1 MPRTYLIKI
10 ISFIDYIMENKLHWE
25 NIYQTKKID
34 GVSWY
39 QETPSESIELIKKFS
54 TTNSDM
60 IIDIGCGKGFLADN
74 LLKLNYENITLVDIS
89 KNALKEVKE
98 RVNNKSLNFIETD
111 VLNLKSEQ
119 TFDVWHDRAVFHFI
133 TEKQGVEKYISLC
146 NKYISKEGKLVIGTF
161 SEDGPLKCSGLEI
174 KRYSINNLKEL
185 FKENFEFIEG
195 FKKLHSTPFDTQQ
208 SFTFC
213 VFKKVTNR

>member
-98 RVNNKSLNFIETD
+98 RLNNKSLNFIETD

-119 TFDVWHDRAVFHFI
+119 TFDIWHDRAVFHFI
-133 TEKQGVEKYISLC
+133 TEKEGIEKYISLC
-146 NKYISKEGKLVIGTF
+146 NEYISNEGKLIIGTF
-161 SEDGPLKCSGLEI
+161 AEDGPLKCSGLEV

-195 FKKLHSTPFDTQQ
+195 FKKSHSTPFDTEQ

-213 VFKKVTNR
+213 VFKKLTNR

>member
-1 MPRTYLIKI
+1 M
-10 ISFIDYIMENKLHWE
+10 SFKVKSHWE
-25 NIYQTKKID
+25 HIYKTKKSD

-39 QETPSESIELIKKFS
+39 QETPYESIELIQKFS
-54 TTNSDM
+54 TSNSDT

-89 KNALKEVKE
+89 LNALKEVKE
-98 RVNNKSLNFIETD
+98 RLNNESLNFIETD
-111 VLNLKSEQ
+111 VLNLKLEQ
-119 TFDVWHDRAVFHFI
+119 TFDIWHDRAVFHFI
-133 TEKQGVEKYISLC
+133 TEKEGVEKYISIC
-146 NKYISKEGKLVIGTF
+146 NRYINKGGILIIGTF
-161 SEDGPLKCSGLEI
+161 AEDGPLKCSGLEI
-174 KRYSINNLKEL
+174 KRYSISNLKEL

-213 VFKKVTNR
+213 VFKKLTNR